1 MCPSQPV
8 GLRTFLQGCT
18 AEPVATGVRSARVS
32 DASPGRRRSKA
43 QQERNADGT
52 GGARTVGSVTNRTHA
67 GRPGRTRFLCRV
79 ASCSLI
85 AAVLTTANAHAEP
98 REPVGDATPVTVETE
113 ETSSVAEGLP
123 TVVGELLE
131 LRIDAQEAITE
142 AEIARAAAE
151 RARVSARA
159 TRFTAT
165 VARLRAR
172 HARDILE
179 RWAAGLYR
187 NEIGVH
193 TYVDVLETGIMQPER
208 TLDVAHW
215 LGLVGQRRENEIDE
229 AARLVEQAERLE
241 RLAFASLSKAEQAEE
256 YANIRRAEADIILES
271 TETALRAAVGDDFK
285 HQLTIGPDGCPTSAP
300 EGSIRYGAP
309 EEVARLC
316 ARSVALAAT
325 PEAALAIKYAFRALG
340 AQYACDGIGRDLPMR
355 YDCSSLV
362 ARAYAEGAGLL
373 TATETWI
380 PTTRNLLPWDGMTQA
395 AWART
400 IDPEE
405 ALPGDLVLYDTE
417 HLASRHV
424 VMLLADGHMLHV
436 AECGDISHVTG
447 FWGYG
452 DGTGYRYLGT
462 RRVDPMLARDPANV
476 LDGTDPWLTDGVH
489 TEPETPSNPDTAVA
503 EEPDEAATGGDE
515 GEPPVD
521 PGITDE
527 TSEEPETDTPP
538 VRTGPENIPW
548 GTDRIEG
555 ERPRDH
561 EEERV
566 IRRYYDQYGVR

>member
-1 MCPSQPV
+1 M
-8 GLRTFLQGCT
+8 T
-18 AEPVATGVRSARVS
+18 
-32 DASPGRRRSKA
+32 
-43 QQERNADGT
+43 
-52 GGARTVGSVTNRTHA
+52 
-67 GRPGRTRFLCRV
+67 
-79 ASCSLI
+79 
-85 AAVLTTANAHAEP
+85 
-98 REPVGDATPVTVETE
+98 
-113 ETSSVAEGLP
+113 EGLP

-159 TRFTAT
+159 ARFTAT

-172 HARDILE
+172 HARDVLE

-193 TYVDVLETGIMQPER
+193 AYVDILETGLVNPER
-208 TLDVAHW
+208 TPDIAHW
-215 LGLVGQRRENEIDE
+215 LKLVGLRRENEIDD
-229 AARLVEQAERLE
+229 AARLVGQAEKLE
-241 RLAFASLSKAEQAEE
+241 KLAFDSLSRAQQAEE
-256 YANIRRAEADIILES
+256 YAAIRRAEADVILES

-300 EGSIRYGAP
+300 DGSIRYGIP
-309 EEVARLC
+309 EDVARLC

-325 PEAALAIKYAFRALG
+325 PEAALAIKYAFRTLG
-340 AQYACDGIGRDLPMR
+340 AQYACDGIGRNLPMR

-395 AWART
+395 AWARN
-400 IDPEE
+400 IEPEE

-417 HLASRHV
+417 HLSSRHV

-447 FWGYG
+447 FWGHT

-462 RRVDPMLARDPANV
+462 RRVDPMLARDPANI

-489 TEPETPSNPDTAVA
+489 TEPETPPNPEETAL
-503 EEPDEAATGGDE
+503 DELDE
-515 GEPPVD
+515 TSTTEPPTGSVD
-521 PGITDE
+521 PGAESD
-527 TSEEPETDTPP
+527 PTPTGTP
-538 VRTGPENIPW
+538 VVRTGPESGPW
-548 GTDRIEG
+548 GVDRLEG
-555 ERPRDH
+555 RRSRDH
-561 EEERV
+561 EEERMA
-566 IRRYYDQYGVR
+566 RRYYDQYSVR